1 MAATT
6 FGRFALAEIV
16 DADLEARRAAKRA
29 VAAPMPRLAPVTI
42 RSFV

>member
-16 DADLEARRAAKRA
+16 DADLEAAQGGQAGGGGSDAAA
-29 VAAPMPRLAPVTI
+29 GAGHD
-42 RSFV
+42 